1 MDDMTI
7 RQEKTTRKDDNKRRH
22 KDEKQGRH
30 WKATRTND
38 KVPRYGNTT
47 MKGHKERYQGKSTI
61 MLYRS

>member
-47 MKGHKERYQGKSTI
+47 M
-61 MLYRS
+61 